1 MAITA
6 VVAALAAT
14 VAPASAEEPLVGIV
28 SISAT
33 EANNARYI
41 SGAQDA
47 AKAIG
52 WKVSVIDAA
61 GNADQANAAI

>member
-1 MAITA
+1 MRTLAITA

-14 VAPASAEEPLVGIV
+14 VAPAVAEEPLVGVV

-41 SGAQDA
+41 SGAEDA
-47 AKAIG
+47 AK
-52 WKVSVIDAA
+52 
-61 GNADQANAAI
+61 